1 MATKRD
7 DVSAAGSEAALRTD
21 AGLASWDWQLRVE
34 GQKSVM
40 GSPGCVQLFLCRGLH
55 TQRPRV
61 VGRSLPLRVVAMV
74 RNRGR
79 LRDPDNSPLRDGN
92 RDVLYGILTRR
103 AARTLVYYLTETNQN
118 MAQWL
123 VAYFHK
129 ACVAQRSLARAH

>member
-1 MATKRD
+1 
-7 DVSAAGSEAALRTD
+7 
-21 AGLASWDWQLRVE
+21 
-34 GQKSVM
+34 
-40 GSPGCVQLFLCRGLH
+40 
-55 TQRPRV
+55 
-61 VGRSLPLRVVAMV
+61 MV

-129 ACVAQRSLARAH
+129 ACVAQRSLSRAH